1 LSGTH
6 RKAATLSL
14 FHFSWLLS
22 RMLLLRPAVGRFR
35 LCQRRR
41 PAARVAGLLGVS
53 FFPTA
58 GIASIPAGRVMWCQR
73 LLWPTR
79 SHWSR
84 PHTRLLCAAQRTFAS
99 LLTSQHF
106 EQLLPTRGN
115 HRLQS
120 PGYLCPPRARSSV
133 CRQIVSGKNF
143 RLSHVRPEMQP
154 WGALPRGSTE
164 NSTGPPAPRC
174 AFRKGLRQPAAESP
188 ALPPGVYW
196 EKRRR

>member
-1 LSGTH
+1 MSGTH

-73 LLWPTR
+73 LLWPTTRRRAPR
-79 SHWSR
+79 SECPLHSKYR
-84 PHTRLLCAAQRTFAS
+84 PLILVAHAGAHRRQIPPPIFAAKFVRFYAAANAIPCCWQSEAV
-99 LLTSQHF
+99 
-106 EQLLPTRGN
+106 GN
-115 HRLQS
+115 RIQ
-120 PGYLCPPRARSSV
+120 PRRSSLRTETP
-133 CRQIVSGKNF
+133 CRIRSCQD
-143 RLSHVRPEMQP
+143 
-154 WGALPRGSTE
+154 
-164 NSTGPPAPRC
+164 
-174 AFRKGLRQPAAESP
+174 AFR
-188 ALPPGVYW
+188 PP
-196 EKRRR
+196 